1 MSSKEQYIVQVP
13 EESEIGHIR
22 DLLRTI
28 GIKRFI
34 EVPPYKDVNNVA
46 ITDIPFWFLI
56 LCNKEQHDILAK
68 ENVEIILDSATFTLC

>member
-1 MSSKEQYIVQVP
+1 MSAKEQYIVQVP
-13 EESEIGHIR
+13 EESDIPHIR
-22 DLLRTI
+22 DLLLTI

-34 EVPPYKDVNNVA
+34 EVPPYKDINNVA

-68 ENVEIILDSATFTLC
+68 ENVEIILDLPMLTLC